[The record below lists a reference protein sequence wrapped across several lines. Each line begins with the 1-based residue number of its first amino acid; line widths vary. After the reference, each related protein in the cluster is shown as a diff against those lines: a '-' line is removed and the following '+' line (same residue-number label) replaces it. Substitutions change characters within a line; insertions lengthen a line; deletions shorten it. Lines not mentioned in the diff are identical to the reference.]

1 MESFRSLG
9 PMLITAPTEEKRVYE
24 MAVRLSRADLKSVA
38 TAEFHPW
45 VRVCADLETGDVCVA
60 AGIKVKR

>member
-1 MESFRSLG
+1 
-9 PMLITAPTEEKRVYE
+9 MLITAPSEAERVYE

-38 TAEFHPW
+38 THEIHPW
-45 VRVCADLETGDVCVA
+45 VRVSANIDTGDVRVA